1 MIGMLLCAGD
11 SHRWHLMT
19 SGRAG
24 FVRWYRCKRGC
35 GARKMVKGSED
46 RFVLMASVRVVASRL
61 QRMAA
66 GYFG

>member
-1 MIGMLLCAGD
+1 MIGKLLCAAE

-35 GARKMVKGSED
+35 GARKMVKGTDD
-46 RFVLMASVRVVASRL
+46 RFVLSALARRL
-61 QRMAA
+61 HRMAA